1 MSDVP
6 AKNSESVSSEDEN
19 TEQFTANIDSEG
31 RFKDFGW
38 VVKKIDLLE
47 RQMAKILDTLEAIT
61 DGTR

>member
-38 VVKKIDLLE
+38 VVRGVWLLNLNG
-47 RQMAKILDTLEAIT
+47 RILDVGG
-61 DGTR
+61 DRGTR